1 MFEPKSTQKKQIS
14 RALKRKLL
22 ENKGLMLRGLIKYN
36 QINIYIVKKKNL
48 LVLQG
53 RAEDVMEALC
63 IIQLE
68 KLELKKKKKK
78 E

>member
-1 MFEPKSTQKKQIS
+1 LFEPKSTQKKQIS